1 MTRLQVIELGHPVLR
16 RVAKPITEARR
27 TSLQPLMDQLIQTA
41 QQANGVGIAAP
52 QVGISERLF
61 IVASRPTPRYP
72 HAPVMEPTVM
82 INPQIVS
89 HSAERVKDWEGCLS
103 VPGVRGLVP
112 RYQAIAV
119 EYTDR
124 YGQHQHQELTD
135 FVARIFQHELDHL
148 NGILFIDRVES
159 TQDLISEQDYQER
172 IVGASWS
179 TEK

>member
-1 MTRLQVIELGHPVLR
+1 MTRLQVMELGHPVLR

-41 QQANGVGIAAP
+41 QQANGVGIAAS
-52 QVGISERLF
+52 QVGVSERLF

-82 INPQIVS
+82 INPQIIS

-124 YGQHQHQELTD
+124 YGQHQQQELTD